1 MKLQELFDRD
11 IHRHINPAVTV
22 SDSKEETIKAEIEE
36 YVFTDD
42 LIEQFFL
49 MLDTVLNRKQ
59 GKTGIWIN
67 GYYGSG
73 KSHFIKYVHYLLN
86 ADTQA
91 LAFDMLEKAVKDTT
105 VRSGAN
111 SDITPAKLKLLRNRA
126 TSSQCDD
133 ILFNAEEESDDGD
146 VQERMTRI
154 LLSVQSVS
162 GTSGG

>member
-22 SDSKEETIKAEIEE
+22 SDSKAETIKAEIEE

-91 LAFDMLEKAVKDTT
+91 LAFDMLEKAVEGYDGM
-105 VRSGAN
+105 RSGAIRTSRPRN
-111 SDITPAKLKLLRNRA
+111 SGCCATEQRPPNAM
-126 TSSQCDD
+126 TSSSM
-133 ILFNAEEESDDGD
+133 LKKS
-146 VQERMTRI
+146 RMMAMCR
-154 LLSVQSVS
+154 SV
-162 GTSGG
+162 